1 MTLNDFLKRVCDIDK
16 DKMMIFTD
24 GRGWSNIEVK
34 VSDTAIVI
42 RPDYNMPFD
51 D

>member
-1 MTLNDFLKRVCDIDK
+1 MTLNDFLKRVCDSDK

>member
-1 MTLNDFLKRVCDIDK
+1 MTLNDLLKRIDISDREK
-16 DKMMIFTD
+16 VMIFTD
-24 GRGWSNIEVK
+24 GRGWSNVDIK

-42 RPDYNMPFD
+42 RPDYNIPFD